1 MQIGS
6 RSGRAERLRVA
17 CDHYLDLSRA
27 LREGS
32 GSVAIWPCPSCGKPS
47 FVARFE
53 EGAAG
58 CTEAGCEVPAS
69 MGLLELI
76 AHLDEDIASGDERAA
91 TKKFGEILEEAVR
104 SEQERQVRRGELE
117 QRAAQE
123 RRWQRGLT
131 RARIEKE
138 GWPQQNLFD

>member
-1 MQIGS
+1 
-6 RSGRAERLRVA
+6 
-17 CDHYLDLSRA
+17 
-27 LREGS
+27 
-32 GSVAIWPCPSCGKPS
+32 
-47 FVARFE
+47 
-53 EGAAG
+53 
-58 CTEAGCEVPAS
+58 

-76 AHLDEDIASGDERAA
+76 AQLDEDLASGDERAA

-104 SEQERQVRRGELE
+104 TEQGHQVQRRELE

>member
-1 MQIGS
+1 MQIS
-6 RSGRAERLRVA
+6 SGRAERLWVV
-17 CDHYLDLSRA
+17 CDHYLDVGRA

-32 GSVAIWPCPSCGKPS
+32 GRVAIWPCPSCGKPS

-69 MGLLELI
+69 MRLLELI
-76 AHLDEDIASGDERAA
+76 AHLDENLATGDEQAA
-91 TKKFGEILEEAVR
+91 NKKFGEILEETVR
-104 SEQERQVRRGELE
+104 AQQEREVRRGESK
-117 QRAAQE
+117 QRATQE

-131 RARIEKE
+131 RESNEKE